1 MKSGSRAV
9 VKGGAGH
16 APVAGVVFGSTVFA
30 ERGVVQPAEPL
41 IYVVPQDQPLVIEA
55 QIEAIHVD
63 QVYPGQ
69 PVMLRFSAFNQ
80 RVTPEIAGQIT
91 GLSADVVQDP
101 QTGASFY
108 RATIIALEAEL
119 AKLDGQEMLPGMP
132 VEAYLRTEDR
142 TPLSY
147 LTKPL
152 TDYFERAMRES

>member
-1 MKSGSRAV
+1 M
-9 VKGGAGH
+9 
-16 APVAGVVFGSTVFA
+16 T
-30 ERGVVQPAEPL
+30 
-41 IYVVPQDQPLVIEA
+41 
-55 QIEAIHVD
+55 
-63 QVYPGQ
+63 
-69 PVMLRFSAFNQ
+69 LRFSAFNQ

-91 GLSADVVQDP
+91 GLSADVMQDP
-101 QTGASFY
+101 QTGAMFY
-108 RATIIALEAEL
+108 RATIMALEAEL